1 MAFRGLEGVRGL
13 MCLWVIVSHTVTM
26 VGIQVYKGTGAG
38 KLLANGGIAVDVF
51 VILSGFVICL
61 ILSKKKEVDNS
72 INDSSVHFAPVS
84 LWTII
89 GRTANTNKQAGLYD
103 T

>member
-1 MAFRGLEGVRGL
+1 MSFRGLEGVRGL

-26 VGIQVYKGTGAG
+26 AGIQVYKSTGAG

-61 ILSKKKEVDNS
+61 ILSKKKEANGGCLRETL
-72 INDSSVHFAPVS
+72 S
-84 LWTII
+84 L
-89 GRTANTNKQAGLYD
+89 
-103 T
+103 

>member
-1 MAFRGLEGVRGL
+1 

-26 VGIQVYKGTGAG
+26 AGIQVYKSTGAG

-61 ILSKKKEVDNS
+61 ILSKKKEANGGCLRETL
-72 INDSSVHFAPVS
+72 S
-84 LWTII
+84 L
-89 GRTANTNKQAGLYD
+89 
-103 T
+103 